1 MGTIL
6 TMRQYAAGERRR
18 MVEEYGV
25 GVGEVAALYPNR
37 SFQSRWY
44 TYALERFE
52 AGDDFTPQAIAGLSS
67 PMLRDLSRT
76 TRGLREGLPAVYT
89 YAMNRRHAA

>member
-1 MGTIL
+1 M
-6 TMRQYAAGERRR
+6 AAIFTLKQFAAAERRR

-25 GVGEVAALYPNR
+25 GVKEVAGLYPTR
-37 SFQSRWY
+37 SFLSRWY
-44 TYALERFE
+44 AYAVKRFE

-89 YAMNRRHAA
+89 FAMNRRNAA